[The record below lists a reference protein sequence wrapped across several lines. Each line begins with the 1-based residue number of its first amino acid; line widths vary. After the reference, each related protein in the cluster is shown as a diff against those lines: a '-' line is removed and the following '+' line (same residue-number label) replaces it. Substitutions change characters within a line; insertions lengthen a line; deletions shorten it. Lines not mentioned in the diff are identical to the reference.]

1 MGVVRRLVKAGAV
14 LNTSTDDDGWYV
26 WDPVHIAEPVA
37 RMLFIAKYYGQHG
50 VIGDSLTDAGAV

>member
-1 MGVVRRLVKAGAV
+1 MVKAGAV